1 MLLRHEVENDVT
13 GANVIAQ
20 VYSTRIPRILCSSAE
35 ERAISSYGTRKDSR
49 NQPYFATACWE
60 PGMAPP
66 PLSHSTPVTSSNTP
80 DIFAIPYFVSN
91 ETTEV
96 SQLVSY
102 FTDTNFSGC

>member
-1 MLLRHEVENDVT
+1 MKLKMMSLVRTSSRKCTLLGFPVFCAV
-13 GANVIAQ
+13 AQ
-20 VYSTRIPRILCSSAE
+20 KSEL
-35 ERAISSYGTRKDSR
+35 YGTRKDSR

-66 PLSHSTPVTSSNTP
+66 PLSHSTPVTSSSTP